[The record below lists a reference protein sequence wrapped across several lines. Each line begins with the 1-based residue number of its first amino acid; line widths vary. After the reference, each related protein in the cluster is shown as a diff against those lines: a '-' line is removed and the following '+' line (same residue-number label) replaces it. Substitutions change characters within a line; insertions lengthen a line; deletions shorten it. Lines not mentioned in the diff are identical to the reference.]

1 MKCLKKGALNKIMK
15 AFLILLSLSSFSC
28 AQNSIENSTAISLS
42 DFYDSAHHWYDIHDE
57 ERIIEPLPK
66 QKKYKEDEIRAIAD
80 NILLFQ
86 KNNGGWPKNYDMQAV
101 LTEEQKLAVLNA
113 KTETNTTFDN
123 GATHSQIIYLA
134 KVYSATGEEKY
145 KEGCISGIEFIL
157 KAQYPNGGFPQF
169 YPDTSGYRKYITF
182 NDGAMIS
189 VMNVLYNVVKGSAD
203 FRFADD
209 SLKNRIKQAYTKGLD
224 CILKCQIKEN
234 GQLNAWCQQHDN
246 NNFMPRSARTFEPA
260 SISNMES
267 AGIVKFLMKI
277 KNPDQKIINSIQN
290 AVKWFNNSKI
300 SGIRFETISA
310 PKTDYQYHST
320 DEDRIVVK
328 DPDAPPIWA
337 RFYELKTHRTLFC
350 NRDGK
355 PVYSLSEV
363 ERERRTGYAWYV
375 YDPQEILDKYPDWQ
389 LKWVPGEN
397 VLAE

>member
-1 MKCLKKGALNKIMK
+1 MKCLKKELNKTMK
-15 AFLILLSLSSFSC
+15 AFFILLSLSAFSC
-28 AQNSIENSTAISLS
+28 AQNSIEKSTAVSS
-42 DFYDSAHHWYDIHDE
+42 ADFYDSAHHWYDIHDE
-57 ERIIEPLPK
+57 ERIIEPLPH

-134 KVYSATGEEKY
+134 KVYSVTGEKKY
-145 KEGCISGIEFIL
+145 KEGCIRGIEFIL

-169 YPDTSGYRKYITF
+169 YPDTSSYRKYITF
-182 NDGAMIS
+182 NDGAMIG

-203 FRFADD
+203 FRFFDD
-209 SLKNRIKQAYTKGLD
+209 SLKARIKQAYTKGLD

-234 GQLNAWCQQHDN
+234 GELNAWCQQHDN
-246 NNFMPRSARTFEPA
+246 NDFMPRSARTFEPA

-277 KNPDQKIINSIQN
+277 KNPDQKVINSIQS
-290 AVKWFNNSKI
+290 AVKWFNNSRI

-320 DEDRIVVK
+320 DEDKIVIE

-337 RFYELKTHRTLFC
+337 RFYELKTHRPLFC

-355 PVYSLSEV
+355 PVYSLEEV

-375 YDPQEILDKYPDWQ
+375 YDPQEILDKYHEWQ
-389 LKWVPGEN
+389 LKWAPDEN
-397 VLAE
+397 ILAE

>member
-1 MKCLKKGALNKIMK
+1 MK
-15 AFLILLSLSSFSC
+15 AFLILLSLSAFSC
-28 AQNSIENSTAISLS
+28 AQNSTEKSTAVSS
-42 DFYDSAHHWYDIHDE
+42 ADFYDSAHHWYDIHDE
-57 ERIIEPLPK
+57 KRIIEPLPQ

-80 NILLFQ
+80 NILFFQ

-101 LTEEQKLAVLNA
+101 LTEKQKLAVLNA

-145 KEGCISGIEFIL
+145 REGCIRGIEFVL

-182 NDGAMIS
+182 NDGAMIG
-189 VMNVLYNVVKGSAD
+189 VMNVLYNVVKGSSD
-203 FRFADD
+203 FRFVDD
-209 SLKNRIKQAYTKGLD
+209 SLKTRINQAYNKGLD
-224 CILKCQIKEN
+224 CILKCQIEED
-234 GQLNAWCQQHDN
+234 GGLNAWCQQHDN
-246 NNFMPRSARTFEPA
+246 NNFVPRNARTFEPA

-277 KNPDQKIINSIQN
+277 KNPDQKIINSIQS
-290 AVKWFNNSKI
+290 AVKWFNDSKI

-320 DEDRIVVK
+320 DEDRIVVN

-337 RFYELKTHRTLFC
+337 RFYELKTHRPLFC

-355 PVYSLSEV
+355 PVYSLEEV

-375 YDPQEILDKYPDWQ
+375 YDPQTILDKYPEWQ
-389 LKWVPGEN
+389 LKWAPGEN